1 MSAFG
6 CKPAN
11 LESTQWEALCFNGD
25 ISNRKLAHE
34 TTKKRQKGD
43 FLRGGGVH
51 NTTFAR
57 AREASVCKLCSSKEV
72 SDFLMFPTNSNAS

>member
-43 FLRGGGVH
+43 FLRGGGFITQRLPEQEKQV
-51 NTTFAR
+51 FANF
-57 AREASVCKLCSSKEV
+57 AHQKKCQI
-72 SDFLMFPTNSNAS
+72 F